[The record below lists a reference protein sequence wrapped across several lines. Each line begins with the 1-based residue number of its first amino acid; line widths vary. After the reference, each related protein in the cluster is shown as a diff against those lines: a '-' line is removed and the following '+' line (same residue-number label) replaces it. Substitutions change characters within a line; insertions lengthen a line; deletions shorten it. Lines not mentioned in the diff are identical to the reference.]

1 MREITLLLN
10 AAAAGKTEAE
20 NQLWELVYGELR
32 LMAQRKMALESRE
45 ITLQATVLVHEAWLR
60 LAGADGAAA
69 AWDCRA
75 HFFSAASE
83 AMRRILVD
91 QSRRRL
97 SLKRGGGGAGPFSEP
112 VQTAADGDVRLLQVH
127 DALDALA
134 ERNPQQAQ
142 IVKLLYFAELT
153 QKETADLL
161 GVCEKTV
168 QRQWTAAKAWLF
180 QVIKSRGD
188 GFPGPDEKS
197 CPP

>member
-10 AAAAGKTEAE
+10 AAAAGETEAE
-20 NQLWELVYGELR
+20 NQLWELVYAELR

-60 LAGADGAAA
+60 LAGPDGAAA

-97 SLKRGGGGAGPFSEP
+97 SLKRGGGGG
-112 VQTAADGDVRLLQVH
+112 G
-127 DALDALA
+127 
-134 ERNPQQAQ
+134 
-142 IVKLLYFAELT
+142 
-153 QKETADLL
+153 
-161 GVCEKTV
+161 
-168 QRQWTAAKAWLF
+168 
-180 QVIKSRGD
+180 
-188 GFPGPDEKS
+188 
-197 CPP
+197 